1 LPPPRGFGLF
11 DGDLIGRVIA
21 IQLSHGEACR
31 IGPLRQRRTRY
42 APANSHFRLRRMGLF
57 NFQFMMDFFRQFFSA
72 TRLLPQGQ
80 KTNQIL
86 DTSEE
91 TPVLSEERFSSVFE
105 DAAIGMALVSLDG
118 RWRKVNQALCNLLG
132 YSAEE
137 LSETTFQDITHP
149 DDLEVGQTNMRRLLD
164 GEISSFRTEKRY
176 FHKEGQVLWALL
188 AVSLLRDKQSTPL
201 YFIAQLEE
209 IGEIKRAM
217 ARQREL
223 TEKAQ
228 AAEQVKSDL
237 LAVVSREIRAPM
249 NGVIGATGLL
259 LDTELNA
266 EQRNLADTIRTS
278 SESLLN
284 LLNNILDLSKIEAG
298 QLALEELD
306 FDLRNVV
313 EDTLEMMAGQAQAKG
328 IELVGGMAPYF
339 ATKMRGD
346 PGRVRQVL
354 TSLIGNAIKFTNS
367 GEVVARVRVE
377 EETEMEVLVRFEIK
391 DTGIGISPETL
402 DRLFEPFVQADSS
415 ISRNFG
421 GPGLGLAICKRLAES
436 LNGHIGVES
445 APGQGST
452 FWVSLRFS
460 RQVGN
465 EIEPQNMHEFVDTR
479 VLIVDDNE
487 TSRKFLHKQIIAWRM
502 RSRCACSGE
511 QALGMLRQA
520 VAGKAPYR
528 VAVIDMQMP
537 EMDGLALAQKI
548 NADPQLSA
556 TRLVML
562 TPFGKSI
569 LSDELLTA
577 NVAACC
583 VKPVRQSTLF
593 DCLLQVLTRPTNGS
607 ESSTRITVPLPLRKE
622 CISLTEDV

>member
-1 LPPPRGFGLF
+1 
-11 DGDLIGRVIA
+11 
-21 IQLSHGEACR
+21 
-31 IGPLRQRRTRY
+31 
-42 APANSHFRLRRMGLF
+42 MGQF
-57 NFQFMMDFFRQFFSA
+57 NFQFMMDFFRQIFSA

-86 DTSEE
+86 ETSEE

-105 DAAIGMALVSLDG
+105 DAAVGMALVSLDG

-132 YSAEE
+132 YSAKE

-354 TSLIGNAIKFTNS
+354 T
-367 GEVVARVRVE
+367 
-377 EETEMEVLVRFEIK
+377 
-391 DTGIGISPETL
+391 
-402 DRLFEPFVQADSS
+402 
-415 ISRNFG
+415 
-421 GPGLGLAICKRLAES
+421 
-436 LNGHIGVES
+436 
-445 APGQGST
+445 
-452 FWVSLRFS
+452 
-460 RQVGN
+460 
-465 EIEPQNMHEFVDTR
+465 
-479 VLIVDDNE
+479 
-487 TSRKFLHKQIIAWRM
+487 
-502 RSRCACSGE
+502 
-511 QALGMLRQA
+511 
-520 VAGKAPYR
+520 
-528 VAVIDMQMP
+528 
-537 EMDGLALAQKI
+537 
-548 NADPQLSA
+548 
-556 TRLVML
+556 
-562 TPFGKSI
+562 
-569 LSDELLTA
+569 
-577 NVAACC
+577 
-583 VKPVRQSTLF
+583 
-593 DCLLQVLTRPTNGS
+593 
-607 ESSTRITVPLPLRKE
+607 
-622 CISLTEDV
+622 

>member
-1 LPPPRGFGLF
+1 
-11 DGDLIGRVIA
+11 
-21 IQLSHGEACR
+21 
-31 IGPLRQRRTRY
+31 
-42 APANSHFRLRRMGLF
+42 
-57 NFQFMMDFFRQFFSA
+57 MMDFFRQIFSSN
-72 TRLLPQGQ
+72 RSD
-80 KTNQIL
+80 QIL
-86 DTSEE
+86 NTSEE
-91 TPVLSEERFSSVFE
+91 ASVLSEERFSSVFE
-105 DAAIGMALVSLDG
+105 DAAVGMALVSLDG

-137 LSETTFQDITHP
+137 LSDKTFQDITHP
-149 DDLEVGQTNMRRLLD
+149 DDLEAGLTNMHRLLD
-164 GEISSFRTEKRY
+164 GEINSFRMEMRY

-201 YFIAQLEE
+201 YFIAQLED
-209 IGEIKRAM
+209 IGEIKRSM
-217 ARQREL
+217 TRQREL

-237 LAVVSREIRAPM
+237 LAVVSHEIRTPM
-249 NGVIGATGLL
+249 NGVIDTTGLL
-259 LDTELNA
+259 LNTGLNA

-284 LLNNILDLSKIEAG
+284 LLSDILDFSKIEAG
-298 QLALEELD
+298 QLAFEELD
-306 FDLRNVV
+306 FDLRTVV

-354 TSLIGNAIKFTNS
+354 TSLIGNAIKFTTS

-391 DTGIGISPETL
+391 DTGIGIASETL
-402 DRLFEPFVQADSS
+402 DRLFEPFVQADGSTS
-415 ISRNFG
+415 CNFG
-421 GPGLGLAICKRLAES
+421 GPGLGLAICKRLAE
-436 LNGHIGVES
+436 LMNGHIGVES
-445 APGQGST
+445 TPGQGST

-460 RQVGN
+460 RQVGA

-502 RSRCACSGE
+502 CSRCACSGE

-520 VAGKAPYR
+520 VAGRAPYM

-537 EMDGLALAQKI
+537 DMDGLTLAQKI

-562 TPFGKSI
+562 TPFGKPI
-569 LSDELLTA
+569 MSDELPTA
-577 NVAACC
+577 DIAACC
-583 VKPVRQSTLF
+583 VKPVRQSALF

-607 ESSTRITVPLPLRKE
+607 ESLTRTTVPLPPRKE
-622 CISLTEDV
+622 CILLAEDL

>member
-1 LPPPRGFGLF
+1 
-11 DGDLIGRVIA
+11 
-21 IQLSHGEACR
+21 
-31 IGPLRQRRTRY
+31 
-42 APANSHFRLRRMGLF
+42 
-57 NFQFMMDFFRQFFSA
+57 MMDFLRQIFLTNRF
-72 TRLLPQGQ
+72 LPQGQ
-80 KTNQIL
+80 KANQL
-86 DTSEE
+86 LTTSEE

-105 DAAIGMALVSLDG
+105 DAAVGMALVSLDG
-118 RWRKVNQALCNLLG
+118 RWHKVNRALCNLLG
-132 YSAEE
+132 YSGEE
-137 LSETTFQDITHP
+137 LSAKTFQDVTHP
-149 DDLEVGQTNMRRLLD
+149 DDLEAGLTNMRRLLD
-164 GEISSFRTEKRY
+164 GEISSYRMENRC

-201 YFIAQLEE
+201 YFIAQLED

-217 ARQREL
+217 ARHREL

-237 LAVVSREIRAPM
+237 LAMVSREIRTPM
-249 NGVIGATGLL
+249 DGVIGAAGLL
-259 LDTELNA
+259 LDTGLNA
-266 EQRNLADTIRTS
+266 EQRNLAETIHTS
-278 SESLLN
+278 SESLLH
-284 LLNNILDLSKIEAG
+284 LLNDILDFSKIEAG
-298 QLALEELD
+298 QLTFEELD

-313 EDTLEMMAGQAQAKG
+313 ENALEMMAGQAQTKG

-354 TSLIGNAIKFTNS
+354 TSLIGNAIKFTTS

-377 EETEMEVLVRFEIK
+377 EETEREVLVRFEIK
-391 DTGIGISPETL
+391 DTGIGIPPETL
-402 DRLFEPFVQADSS
+402 DRLFEPFVQEDSS

-436 LNGHIGVES
+436 MNGHIGVES
-445 APGQGST
+445 IPGQGST

-487 TSRKFLHKQIIAWRM
+487 TSRNFLHKQIIAWRM
-502 RSRCACSGE
+502 RCRCACSGE

-520 VAGKAPYR
+520 VAENAPYR
-528 VAVIDMQMP
+528 VAVIDRQMP

-548 NADPQLSA
+548 KADPQLSA

-562 TPFGKSI
+562 TPFGKPI
-569 LSDELLTA
+569 LSDELPTGDI
-577 NVAACC
+577 AACC
-583 VKPVRQSTLF
+583 VKPLRQSTLF
-593 DCLLQVLTRPTNGS
+593 DCLLQVLPRPSNGS
-607 ESSTRITVPLPLRKE
+607 ESSPLVHVGSSLDVPDPADYHPR
-622 CISLTEDV
+622 